1 MQCYNNT
8 ILNNEAIIMFKIPT
22 GKELDQI
29 LDELSNEDCRQ
40 IRDQFEKD
48 VAREDLINSYDETR
62 D

>member
-1 MQCYNNT
+1 
-8 ILNNEAIIMFKIPT
+8 MFKIPT

-48 VAREDLINSYDETR
+48 VTREDTIRAEACD
-62 D
+62 

>member
-1 MQCYNNT
+1 
-8 ILNNEAIIMFKIPT
+8 MFKIPT

>member
-1 MQCYNNT
+1 
-8 ILNNEAIIMFKIPT
+8 MFKIPT

-29 LDELSNEDCRQ
+29 LDGLSNEDCRQ

-48 VAREDLINSYDETR
+48 VAREDLINSYDDVR

>member
-1 MQCYNNT
+1 
-8 ILNNEAIIMFKIPT
+8 MFKILT

-29 LDELSNEDCRQ
+29 LDELSNEDCRK

-48 VAREDLINSYDETR
+48 VAREDLINSYDDVR